1 MKLFF
6 TAVVKKNARRAK
18 IELIA
23 RIVSR
28 TDQKFWVRIPIP
40 RFCFVFSGYIAERV
54 NLRYFLSLGM
64 IFAGIFTFLFGLA
77 KYVNVHSI
85 GFFIVVQV
93 GRSGSTAVVVM
104 MRGVEWRRVKDV
116 QLFVAKDTLQE
127 VNQKILI
134 FLTAMQSKI

>member
-1 MKLFF
+1 
-6 TAVVKKNARRAK
+6 
-18 IELIA
+18 
-23 RIVSR
+23 
-28 TDQKFWVRIPIP
+28 
-40 RFCFVFSGYIAERV
+40 
-54 NLRYFLSLGM
+54 M

-93 GRSGSTAVVVM
+93 GRSGSAAVVVI

-116 QLFVAKDTLQE
+116 QLFGAKDTLQE

-134 FLTAMQSKI
+134 FLTAMHSKI